1 MGTAQF
7 IMLAGGL
14 LLLVFLS
21 LTFYSSFR
29 SKSDIDLYNEAL
41 ITGTAIGQS
50 IIDEISTRAFDQKTV
65 SNSVTVPDSL
75 TATGS
80 LGPDAGESIST
91 LFNDI
96 DDFKNYVRFDTLVMG
111 VFRTRVNVNYLSKMN
126 PGLLSASRTF
136 TKRIDV
142 FVSNLYL
149 QDTLKL
155 NYVIT
160 Y

>member
-1 MGTAQF
+1 MGTAQL
-7 IMLAGGL
+7 IMLLGGL
-14 LLLVFLS
+14 LLLIFLS
-21 LTFYSSFR
+21 MTFYSSFR
-29 SKSDIDLYNEAL
+29 SKSDIELYNEAL

-65 SNSVTVPDSL
+65 TKSITVPDSL
-75 TATGS
+75 TVVGS
-80 LGPDAGESIST
+80 LGPEVGESNST

-96 DDFKNYVRFDTLVMG
+96 DDFKNYVRLDTLVMG

-126 PGLLSASRTF
+126 PGLISSSKTF